1 MKFMEIITQVE
12 LDDIRNLAS
21 KINEKEDQ
29 YQEYNNLVAKLL
41 AKSEK
46 INRLKNPV
54 QSLKIRFCLE
64 LISRFREIRDDDLTR
79 LFNLPDYILNNYS
92 ILLQELTY
100 IVSQDKC
107 TYPVIENMANEL
119 VSQLAIDMM
128 NMEEDNRALINALLA
143 FAYSKHMPVENITAD
158 IPLNNYEGMA
168 EEVRFTGSRDNRS
181 LNNRC

>member
-1 MKFMEIITQVE
+1 
-12 LDDIRNLAS
+12 
-21 KINEKEDQ
+21 
-29 YQEYNNLVAKLL
+29 
-41 AKSEK
+41 
-46 INRLKNPV
+46 
-54 QSLKIRFCLE
+54 
-64 LISRFREIRDDDLTR
+64 
-79 LFNLPDYILNNYS
+79 
-92 ILLQELTY
+92 
-100 IVSQDKC
+100 
-107 TYPVIENMANEL
+107 MANEL